1 MPSSPQNAPVPEPG
15 VPHPVDEVPQTFR
28 SGTSYDVREELG
40 DLISRDLLGPW
51 ADETEALAP
60 HSAGPR
66 DRYLVGLL
74 GPRPAPTDAPVNVAA
89 GQAETEVSAEG
100 DGRDP
105 ELAERLTPQAAGRL
119 WASSMGLSFLVP
131 ADVGILSVV
140 ASWGRYRQSDSKTD
154 DGRAVRAWSREPVR
168 YAVDIHVDSPGT
180 VRKVLEGVDDTNPDL
195 PCIRLDVH
203 VRERPGTVDGADN
216 LRFVDV
222 SLINALEESREL
234 RDGQWLFQT
243 KLEVTSFDGQS
254 SVFLPIDDPLS
265 DGPGHIL
272 ENPEEQHLRLLYRQ
286 ELKHA
291 HGRNVAVHA
300 SVLPKGRRAVRLETT
315 WLPVKDVPATV
326 APNTARQPL
335 LAGLEVSMD
344 KLAELAVWE
353 RRDELLKALQPLA
366 DGYDGWLQQQAVK
379 AESLSGELRTTALRA
394 VDEARDACGRIA
406 LGIELLH
413 TDRDA
418 LRAFRFANRAM
429 AMQRRATA
437 TAALRAEG
445 GEEPPTYAAAYAE
458 VDARGPLAAS
468 WYPFQLAFVLL
479 NLCSLTDPAHK
490 ERRADSTATVDL
502 LFFPTGGGKTEA
514 YLGLTAYTFAIR
526 RLQKVVGEGED
537 AREGRDGVAVLMR
550 YTLRLLTAQQFQRAS
565 ALVCATEV
573 LRREDEAVWGSK
585 PFRIGLWVGA
595 GVSPNWYG
603 DAAQQIAEA
612 NESASGRHA
621 NVLQVLSCPW
631 CGEELRAWRDVAPD
645 DVRRRVIVYCPRG
658 EDTGPCPFSRMRAR
672 GEGLPILTVD
682 EEIYRLVPS
691 LLIATVDKLAQL
703 PWRGYAGM
711 LFGRVSAYCER
722 HGYRHDDLDEE
733 IGCGSRHNAKDRHKA
748 VTSRPMLRRLR
759 PPDFII
765 QDELHLISG
774 ALGTTVG
781 LFESAVDQ
789 LCTWRTKDAH
799 GQLRETGPKIV
810 ASTATTRNARAQVLG
825 VFARD
830 LAIFPPQV
838 VDVGDTFFSQQVDVT
853 RDNPGRRY
861 YGVCAHGV
869 RMKAAEIRVAEILLL
884 AGQHMF
890 DLYGAP
896 ADPYM
901 TVVGYFNATK
911 ELAGMRRVL
920 DDDVP
925 SRLRANGSRRGI
937 ANRLLRDTDML
948 NLQELTSRISSTEIS
963 ATLKR
968 LEIGFN
974 PEHDTSVRKKAI
986 VDELRDAGR
995 ARQPRVLPAPLHR
1008 RPVDHVL
1015 ATSMLQVGVDVSRF
1029 GLMVVTG
1036 QPKNTAEYIQA
1047 SSRVGRQAK
1056 RPGIVITLYNWARP
1070 RDLAHFEDFE
1080 HYHATFYRQV
1090 EALSVTPFTRR
1101 ALDRGTT
1108 ATYVSAVRQACD
1120 EFSDNVDAEGVDLD
1134 DPRVRDVERR
1144 MLARAEAVDG
1154 DRARGY
1160 LAERID
1166 ALRDAW
1172 TAKKGEQGRL
1182 GYRGQTRQKQ
1192 TVLGLLRNA
1201 DGSGWD
1207 VLTVPQSMRETENEI
1222 NMLLS
1227 ADTVLSAPAGNPWE
1241 FGPPAEGGD
1250 GPDTASGDEHGEMPD
1265 RDGNGDDNGTARGRR
1280 S

>member
-1 MPSSPQNAPVPEPG
+1 MPSSPNAPAPAPG

-28 SGTSYDVREELG
+28 PGSSYDVREELG
-40 DLISRDLLGPW
+40 ELISRDLLGPW
-51 ADETEALAP
+51 GDETEALP
-60 HSAGPR
+60 PMSAGPR

-74 GPRPAPTDAPVNVAA
+74 GPRPAPTAEPVRAAA
-89 GQAETEVSAEG
+89 GQAETEVNGEG

-105 ELAERLTPQAAGRL
+105 ELTDRLTPQAAGRL

-131 ADVGILSVV
+131 ADVGMLSVV
-140 ASWGRYRQSDSKTD
+140 ATWGRYRQSDSKSE
-154 DGRAVRAWSREPVR
+154 DGGTGRAWSREPVR
-168 YAVDIHVDSPGT
+168 REVDIPVDAPGSLRT
-180 VRKVLEGVDDTNPDL
+180 VLEGEDETDPDR

-203 VRERPGTVDGADN
+203 VRERPGTVDGAND

-222 SLINALEESREL
+222 SLINALEESREE
-234 RDGQWLFQT
+234 RDGRWLFQT
-243 KLEVTSFDGQS
+243 KLEVTAFDGES

-265 DGPGHIL
+265 DEPGHVL
-272 ENPEEQHLRLLYRQ
+272 EDPEERHLRLLYRQ

-300 SVLPKGRRAVRLETT
+300 TVRPKGRRAVRLETT
-315 WLPVKDVPATV
+315 WLPKKDVPATV
-326 APNTARQPL
+326 APTTAQQPL
-335 LAGLEVSMD
+335 LAGLELSMD

-366 DGYDGWLQQQAVK
+366 DGYDGWLEQQAAK
-379 AESLSGELRTTALRA
+379 ADSLSGELRDAALTA
-394 VDEARDACGRIA
+394 VDQARDVCGRIA

-413 TDRDA
+413 ADREA
-418 LRAFRFANRAM
+418 LQAFRFANRAM

-437 TAALRAEG
+437 TARVRAQG
-445 GEEPPTYAAAYAE
+445 GERPPTYAAAHAE
-458 VDARGPLAAS
+458 VLGQGASAAS

-526 RLQKVVGEGED
+526 RLQKVVGEGPD

-573 LRREDEAVWGSK
+573 LRREDEATWGSR

-612 NESASGRHA
+612 TETASGRHA

-631 CGEELRAWRDVAPD
+631 CGEELRAYRDLKPD
-645 DVRRRVIVYCPRG
+645 DVRRRILVYCPRG
-658 EDTGPCPFSRMRAR
+658 EDADPCPFSRMRAN

-682 EEIYRLVPS
+682 EEIYRYVPS

-703 PWRGYAGM
+703 PWRGYAGL
-711 LFGRVSAYCER
+711 LFGRVTEYCER

-733 IGCGSRHNAKDRHKA
+733 TGCGSRHNAKDKHKA
-748 VTSRPMLRRLR
+748 VTSRTMPRRLR
-759 PPDFII
+759 PPDLII

-789 LCTWRTKDAH
+789 LCTWPVTDAH
-799 GQLRETGPKIV
+799 GQQRETGPKII

-838 VDVGDTFFSQQVDVT
+838 VDVGDTFFSRQVDVT
-853 RDNPGRRY
+853 EDDPGRRY

-869 RMKAAEIRVAEILLL
+869 RMKAAEIRLAEILLL
-884 AGQHMF
+884 AGQDMF
-890 DLYGAP
+890 DRFGPP

-925 SRLRANGSRRGI
+925 SRLRTNGRRRGI

-948 NLQELTSRISSTEIS
+948 NLQELTSRISSADIS
-963 ATLKR
+963 AALKR

-974 PEHDTSVRKKAI
+974 PEHDTSVRKQAI
-986 VDELRDAGR
+986 TDEARDAGK
-995 ARQPRVLPAPLHR
+995 ARDRRVSAAPLHR
-1008 RPVDHVL
+1008 KPIDYVL

-1047 SSRVGRQAK
+1047 SSRVGRDRK
-1056 RPGIVITLYNWARP
+1056 RPGIVVTLYNWARP

-1108 ATYVSAVRQACD
+1108 ATYVAAVRQACA
-1120 EFSDNVDAEGVDLD
+1120 EFSDNVDAEDVDLD
-1134 DPRVRDVERR
+1134 DPRVREVERR
-1144 MLARAEAVDG
+1144 LLARAEAVDG

-1172 TAKKGEQGRL
+1172 TAKKSEQGRL
-1182 GYRGQTRQKQ
+1182 GYRGQTKQKQ

-1227 ADTVLSAPAGNPWE
+1227 ADTVLSAPAGSAWE

-1250 GPDTASGDEHGEMPD
+1250 DSAAAGGDEFGEVPD
-1265 RDGNGDDNGTARGRR
+1265 ADGNGTGTARGR